1 MKTKTW
7 EWMEATDA
15 EFERRRHKETYYRI
29 FYLKGKRIRP
39 KKVTVYKFWAKG
51 RNEAYDVLKAYR
63 RAHPGRDYFYS
74 SSGYFSDS
82 KGNRYDDPGEMLHRD
97 SDLKRNAKLQER
109 RRRYRAERDMVF
121 GGLNAYLKSL
131 KVQDRHLRFAVDD
144 FKYLVCNYDLISSV
158 THQVSESWRIC
169 EFVVGIFAFN
179 LPVMIRN
186 RTGVPN
192 LYCERARRRLKER
205 KNANGKISKA
215 AMKLAVALWT
225 AELKKLDLYVKL
237 YRFYKDHGLIDKKCP
252 EEVEIERKYARTIPY
267 IPGTLQQ
274 IDYAKIKKLED
285 RYWRL
290 WTSQFQRI
298 GRDLWD

>member
-15 EFERRRHKETYYRI
+15 EFER
-29 FYLKGKRIRP
+29 
-39 KKVTVYKFWAKG
+39 
-51 RNEAYDVLKAYR
+51 
-63 RAHPGRDYFYS
+63 
-74 SSGYFSDS
+74 
-82 KGNRYDDPGEMLHRD
+82 
-97 SDLKRNAKLQER
+97 
-109 RRRYRAERDMVF
+109 
-121 GGLNAYLKSL
+121 
-131 KVQDRHLRFAVDD
+131 
-144 FKYLVCNYDLISSV
+144 
-158 THQVSESWRIC
+158 
-169 EFVVGIFAFN
+169 
-179 LPVMIRN
+179 
-186 RTGVPN
+186 
-192 LYCERARRRLKER
+192 ARRRLKER
-205 KNANGKISKA
+205 KNANGNISKA
-215 AMKLAVALWT
+215 VMKLAVALWT